1 MINCQHHDKKKY
13 VQLLSDSCPS
23 FIRSVN
29 YYEKIFIFHGKFDIT
44 CDICYKNKGKSLSEL
59 SLV

>member
-44 CDICYKNKGKSLSEL
+44 CGKQLF
-59 SLV
+59 SLVNLLQKQSN